1 MSDAYMVLQGKII
14 YPESEAAV
22 GAVGERL
29 EGLLLGGRAVKRA
42 EACGI
47 GPLDDHNIGKT

>member
-29 EGLLLGGRAVKRA
+29 EGLLLGGRAVERA

-47 GPLDDHNIGKT
+47 RPLDDHNIGKT